1 MFIPSWL
8 WRSSTFSDK
17 EFDFSIN
24 VDFSLSNKL
33 SWKEENIEY
42 NIDMGQ
48 TILTSQYGPAEEQ
61 LSMTDADGKRYSEV
75 PKKRLLIC
83 TCFKAN
89 LGWSMGV

>member
-1 MFIPSWL
+1 
-8 WRSSTFSDK
+8 
-17 EFDFSIN
+17 
-24 VDFSLSNKL
+24 
-33 SWKEENIEY
+33 
-42 NIDMGQ
+42 MGQ

-89 LGWSMGV
+89 LG